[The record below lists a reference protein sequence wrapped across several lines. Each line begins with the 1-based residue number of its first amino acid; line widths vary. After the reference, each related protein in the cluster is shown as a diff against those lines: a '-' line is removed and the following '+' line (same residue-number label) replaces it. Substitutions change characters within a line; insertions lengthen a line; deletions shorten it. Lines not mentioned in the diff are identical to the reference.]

1 MENYRSFSL
10 YNYSTHDNILT
21 LQRCGSKNSTDT
33 INTFDNIPKMVVKK
47 VLTDEAGNNFE
58 KYYDAVGNLRREIKY
73 VEGIPSDNP
82 ERVLIPLITDY
93 KYDDLYR
100 VIEVKTPNDK
110 HIYYTYDGLGRQS
123 SRTTPDAGEVKYK
136 YDKND
141 NLRFSQ
147 DNNQANKFT
156 ERPPARYITY
166 RGYDGLNRLLYVCD
180 SYNESYLPLWNSLNP
195 DITYNFENYDIA
207 IIRNNFLVINVYDT
221 LANYPANANIFS
233 ERLPADY
240 YSSAPRNTNNTKGTL
255 CATAYRTLGTDEW
268 SFKYYRYDARGR
280 VIKMWNYIAG
290 LGEKSIEYSYNSQ
303 NQITDMRYENEEP
316 ESKKFRYAYDYA
328 GRLLNTSFDY
338 IPSDSPIDDYLI
350 FSSYTYDQNS
360 QISTSKFNPINL
372 TYTSEYDSRSRI
384 TRFTCSKPNIFSYSL
399 TYYANSNIQSQSFSG
414 DYKYYFS
421 NQYDL
426 SVNYSYDNS
435 NRLLNANFTHTEDN
449 TFDLINSYDPDGNIL
464 SLQRFGSNNNLI
476 DNYNYAYY
484 AGTNRLRIV
493 SGSTNQ
499 FTYDYN
505 GNMTNDYM
513 NNNTGIKYDHRNL
526 ITEITKQNLNQDPPT
541 TYITRYRYD
550 EAGNRTRKTIF
561 LSNEYDPPPLPEEDT
576 DLPPGWIIIVDDYY
590 SRDVAGR
597 EIMVYSS
604 YTPLYWNVWSG
615 GEITGRINCG
625 NGTRNYYLKDH
636 LGSVRVV
643 IDDGRTVVSANDYD
657 MWGYYLENRTYESF
671 NTKNKFTGKERDN
684 ESTYDYFGARYYDA
698 RVGRWGQVEP
708 LLDKYISFSSYQYGL
723 LNPMRLIDANGKD
736 VYIFGP
742 DAINTVKAINE
753 STNSNFFVS
762 IDPSTGKLE
771 FEGTAESPQ
780 EMMLVNAIINEK
792 INVNLTTT
800 LENYIEGEPFAVGSY
815 YGNRMEEGKLNTDQI
830 FNINHSK
837 IWEDAGGS
845 SIGKSALHEIIES
858 YYGALLYPNEYG
870 YKEKNFK
877 EAHRKTVDLETPKEF
892 YPEIRNFQIKLGKN
906 ISIHSKTTL
915 FNKSRNKEYL
925 LFENEKAR
933 EYKKQ

>member
-240 YSSAPRNTNNTKGTL
+240 YTSAPRNTNNTKGTL

-384 TRFTCSKPNIFSYSL
+384 TRFTCSKPNIFSYDL

-449 TFDLINSYDPDGNIL
+449 TFDLIN
-464 SLQRFGSNNNLI
+464 
-476 DNYNYAYY
+476 
-484 AGTNRLRIV
+484 
-493 SGSTNQ
+493 
-499 FTYDYN
+499 
-505 GNMTNDYM
+505 
-513 NNNTGIKYDHRNL
+513 
-526 ITEITKQNLNQDPPT
+526 
-541 TYITRYRYD
+541 
-550 EAGNRTRKTIF
+550 
-561 LSNEYDPPPLPEEDT
+561 
-576 DLPPGWIIIVDDYY
+576 
-590 SRDVAGR
+590 
-597 EIMVYSS
+597 
-604 YTPLYWNVWSG
+604 
-615 GEITGRINCG
+615 
-625 NGTRNYYLKDH
+625 
-636 LGSVRVV
+636 
-643 IDDGRTVVSANDYD
+643 
-657 MWGYYLENRTYESF
+657 
-671 NTKNKFTGKERDN
+671 
-684 ESTYDYFGARYYDA
+684 
-698 RVGRWGQVEP
+698 
-708 LLDKYISFSSYQYGL
+708 
-723 LNPMRLIDANGKD
+723 
-736 VYIFGP
+736 
-742 DAINTVKAINE
+742 
-753 STNSNFFVS
+753 
-762 IDPSTGKLE
+762 
-771 FEGTAESPQ
+771 
-780 EMMLVNAIINEK
+780 
-792 INVNLTTT
+792 
-800 LENYIEGEPFAVGSY
+800 
-815 YGNRMEEGKLNTDQI
+815 
-830 FNINHSK
+830 
-837 IWEDAGGS
+837 
-845 SIGKSALHEIIES
+845 
-858 YYGALLYPNEYG
+858 
-870 YKEKNFK
+870 
-877 EAHRKTVDLETPKEF
+877 
-892 YPEIRNFQIKLGKN
+892 
-906 ISIHSKTTL
+906 
-915 FNKSRNKEYL
+915 
-925 LFENEKAR
+925 
-933 EYKKQ
+933 